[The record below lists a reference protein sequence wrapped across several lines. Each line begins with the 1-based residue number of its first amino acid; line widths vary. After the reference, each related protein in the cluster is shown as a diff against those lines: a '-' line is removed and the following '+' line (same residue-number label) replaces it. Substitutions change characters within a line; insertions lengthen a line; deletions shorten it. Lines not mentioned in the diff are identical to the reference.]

1 MAVRDDSVIRGSLIT
16 CIIIL
21 VLSLVGNF
29 FMWQW
34 GDAASLEKDKA
45 NTSLQNAQNQVRS
58 QDSKIQVM
66 ERMLGVGQMTDAE
79 FAQMLTSAG
88 SDEKMNLIEKQF
100 AQDMALI
107 GEESKKNYHEL
118 PAFLMQTIRDKS
130 AALATQQAQIERLE
144 KEKNEVITRET
155 ARADQAVK
163 DKENLNK
170 QLQQT
175 MAELAKAREDH
186 NLKQAQMQDLLTKS
200 QQTIDTIKKT
210 AAREKTQLVQ
220 QTSQLQTTIDDQKE
234 VIEGYRND
242 EFEVAQGRVT
252 EVLPGG
258 KVVFINLG
266 SADGLLAGV
275 TFGVIDQDDV
285 RVTKAEPKGNLEV
298 TKILGAHLAEARVI
312 YNKEIRN
319 PIIENDKIYTPF
331 WAPGRKVEIALAGL
345 MDLDGDGV
353 DDSDRIK
360 AMINSVGAKVSAQ
373 VDARGG
379 ETGELTFDT
388 RFLVLGTNPE
398 FSGAGDDSE
407 NQNAAVLANVGKLKA
422 RAKQLGITTISM
434 NKLLGYLRSLDE
446 NLVIPLGSQA
456 RGDDFLPD
464 RIRGAS
470 RRSPGNV
477 SDLFNRAAPPR
488 SDSAPAGGSGPGY

>member
-1 MAVRDDSVIRGSLIT
+1 MAARDDSVIRGSLIT

-34 GDAASLEKDKA
+34 GDSATQEKDKA

-66 ERMLGVGQMTDAE
+66 ERMLGVGQMTEAE

-144 KEKNEVITRET
+144 KEKNEVIARET
-155 ARADQAVK
+155 ARADEAIK

-170 QLQQT
+170 QLQQA
-175 MAELAKAREDH
+175 MADLVEARKDH
-186 NLKQAQMQDLLTKS
+186 NLKVAQIEDDKEKLR
-200 QQTIDTIKKT
+200 QQITSITQKAT
-210 AAREKTQLVQ
+210 QEKTQLVR
-220 QTSQLQTTIDDQKE
+220 QTTQLQTTIDDQKE

-258 KVVFINLG
+258 NVVFINLG
-266 SADGLLAGV
+266 SADGLLTGV
-275 TFGVIDQDDV
+275 TFGVIDRDDV
-285 RVTKAEPKGNLEV
+285 RVANAEPKGNIEV

-319 PIIENDKIYTPF
+319 PIIENDKIFTPL

-353 DDSDRIK
+353 DDSDRLK

-379 ETGELTFDT
+379 ETGEMTFDT

-398 FSGAGDDSE
+398 FGTTENNSE
-407 NQNAAVLANVGKLKA
+407 NKNEAIMAGISKLKA
-422 RAKQLGITTISM
+422 RAKQLGITTISL
-434 NKLLGYLRSLDE
+434 NKLVGYLRSLDE

-488 SDSAPAGGSGPGY
+488 TNSTP